1 MQYATI
7 ALMRGPS
14 RLAVPLNGNDVLHA
28 GLHVCHAKP
37 RADTAWPHG
46 RGLAVC
52 AHAVHAQDAL
62 FRKKTSY
69 AEGLTIR
76 WRIST
81 CYRVIRMCAV
91 SAVVGMELRVSVLG
105 L

>member
-46 RGLAVC
+46 RGLAACLRAMVRRRGK
-52 AHAVHAQDAL
+52 AT
-62 FRKKTSY
+62 K
-69 AEGLTIR
+69 GLE
-76 WRIST
+76 
-81 CYRVIRMCAV
+81 AD
-91 SAVVGMELRVSVLG
+91 GG
-105 L
+105 